1 MGEWERSGYNRLY
14 MTMNSFPEAYKSL
27 NKAQK
32 QAVDSLDGPVMVIA
46 GPGTGKTQILALR
59 IANIRQETDTPADGI
74 LCLTFTNSGVDAM
87 RRRLRKYMG
96 ADAGKVKIATYH
108 SFGRDIIE
116 EFFPVIGLTQAPH
129 TLEDDDTVSIID
141 DILNDNDWQHLRPRG
156 DVSKYY
162 RDLKSLISLLKR
174 ENLSAETFIEKIDLE
189 IATLRDDPASIS
201 SRGESKGQLKKEIS
215 NTIDGLER
223 SREVARFYE
232 LYEAEKHER
241 AVMDYDDIL
250 AYMTAI
256 VRESEDVRA
265 TLRERYLY
273 VLVDEHQDSSGTQNE
288 FLNLIWNEAEMVDP
302 PNIFVVGDDRQ
313 LIYGFGGA
321 SLSHFESFKNTFS
334 KTKVITLTENYRSTQ
349 TILDTADTL
358 LSSKLAHGKLNS
370 QNSEKHPVRLV
381 EAMYPRDEII
391 QAGLFFKEKIEQGI
405 APEEC
410 ALLVPKN
417 SSVRTA
423 VTILRDLGLPV
434 SSNQSLR
441 LFDTAEFESCLNI
454 LCIVHNPYD
463 TVALGAIM
471 LDPITGIAPLAAHR
485 FLRDAY
491 TRDLSVDMLAAHDD
505 GAGLFGELD
514 PIAAFGK
521 KLATAVDATAGK
533 SVYAILQYI
542 GEEFFVG
549 ETAVGASEHAVFVR
563 RIEVIRSL
571 LHLALSLEERH
582 PKAGIGD
589 FVAYVERLRGYGEHM
604 PLAVFGGSDG
614 VRVMTLHGSKGL
626 EFDVVWIA
634 HMNERA
640 LMSSKN
646 LGFTLP
652 ESIKEKI
659 EKKNE
664 DVARRELYVAIT
676 RAKRFCTLSY
686 ALESHKGGDEKIATI
701 VEALPDDTFTFVP
714 YVAGSEAAM
723 RDYVA
728 AVPAAEPALTRA
740 DLRTLVTEKYAD
752 KKVSVTLLNTF
763 FDCPWK
769 WYFRSFLQVPEPQ
782 AEALQFGSIVHGAIE
797 RLLKNPDDETLDHA
811 IAEEIKNNH
820 IVNPSTVKRF
830 TKDATVATQRFL
842 DSLYDTLWERRESE
856 KALSCRDEAVPDL
869 LITGKIDLLEHDSG
883 DAIRVTDFKTG
894 RARTAKDIE
903 KRDDEGR
910 LSDYMRQLAMYSYL
924 ITRTYKKGDQQVE
937 RSRLYFVESDD
948 AKNALYETT
957 ITDEEIDLLVR
968 DIKDYDAALKTGE
981 WTERTCHWKPYGSQE
996 TECPYCKR
1004 AKMYQ

>member
-1 MGEWERSGYNRLY
+1 MYEKYR
-14 MTMNSFPEAYKSL
+14 EAFKGL
-27 NKAQK
+27 NTAQK
-32 QAVDSLDGPVMVIA
+32 EAVEAIDGPVMVVA

-59 IANIRQETDTPADGI
+59 IANIRQKTDTPADGI

-87 RRRLRKYMG
+87 RKRLRKYMG
-96 ADAGKVKIATYH
+96 TDAGKVKIATYH
-108 SFGRDIIE
+108 SLGRDIIE
-116 EFFPVIGLTQAPH
+116 EFFPVIGLVQAPR

-141 DILNDNDWQHLRPRG
+141 DILNNNDWHYLRPRG

-162 RDLKSLISLLKR
+162 RDLKSLVSLLKR

-189 IATLRDDPASIS
+189 IASLRDDPASIS
-201 SRGESKGQLKKEIS
+201 SRGESKGQLKKEIT
-215 NTIDGLER
+215 NKIDGLER

-232 LYEAEKHER
+232 LYEAEKNER
-241 AVMDYDDIL
+241 GVMDYDDIL

-256 VRESEDVRA
+256 VRESEDARA
-265 TLRERYLY
+265 TIRERYLY
-273 VLVDEHQDSSGTQNE
+273 VLVDEHQDSSGIQNE
-288 FLNLIWNEAEMVDP
+288 FLNQIWNEAETLDA

-321 SLSHFESFKNTFS
+321 SLSHFESFKSTFS
-334 KTKVITLTENYRSTQ
+334 NTKVITLTENYRSTQ

-358 LSSKLAHGKLNS
+358 LSSSLAHGKLTS
-370 QNSEKHPVRLV
+370 QSSEKHPVRLV

-441 LFDTAEFESCLNI
+441 LFETAEFESCLNI
-454 LCIVHNPYD
+454 LRIVHNPYD
-463 TVALGAIM
+463 TVALGSLL
-471 LDPITGIAPLAAHR
+471 LDPVSGVSPFAAHR
-485 FLRDAY
+485 FLHDIY
-491 TRDLSVDMLAAHDD
+491 TPNLSVDMLSSYDS
-505 GAGLFGELD
+505 GSGLFGELD
-514 PIAAFGK
+514 PIAVFGK
-521 KLATAVDATAGK
+521 KLAAAVDTTAGK

-542 GEEFFVG
+542 GEIFYIG
-549 ETAVGASEHAVFVR
+549 ETVVRPGEHTIFVR
-563 RIEVIRSL
+563 RIEIIRSL

-582 PKAGIGD
+582 PKADIGD
-589 FVAYVERLRGYGEHM
+589 YIAYVERLRDYGEHM
-604 PLAVFGGSDG
+604 PLAVFGNSGG

-626 EFDVVWIA
+626 EFEAVWIA

-686 ALESHKGGDEKIATI
+686 ALESHKGGDEKIAAI
-701 VEALPDDTFTFVP
+701 IEALPEDTFTFVP
-714 YVAGSEAAM
+714 YVAGSEVAM

-728 AVPAAEPALTRA
+728 AQPAEEPALTRA
-740 DLRTLVTEKYAD
+740 DLRKLVAEKYAD
-752 KKVSVTLLNTF
+752 TKVSVTLLNAF

-782 AEALQFGSIVHGAIE
+782 AEALQFGSIVHGTIE
-797 RLLKNPDDETLDHA
+797 RLLKNPDDETVEHA
-811 IAEEIKNNH
+811 IAEEIKKNH
-820 IVNPSTVKRF
+820 IVNPATVKRF

-842 DSLYDTLWERRESE
+842 DSMYETLWERRESE
-856 KALSCRDEAVPDL
+856 KALSYRDEAMPDL
-869 LITGKIDLLEHDSG
+869 LVTGKIDLLEHDGS

-894 RARTAKDIE
+894 KARTAKDIE

-910 LSDYMRQLAMYSYL
+910 LSDYLRQLAMYSYL
-924 ITRTYKKGDQQVE
+924 IVHAYKGDQHVE
-937 RSRLYFVESDD
+937 RSRLYFVEADD
-948 AKNALYETT
+948 AKNVLYETT

-981 WTERTCHWKPYGSQE
+981 WTERTCHWKAYGKE

-1004 AKMYQ
+1004 AKMYV